1 MEHDFCRK
9 SQLHLPVIHV
19 VVYSDVPNRT
29 GGSIRGKSEN
39 LPNIIKKRVVI
50 KNTEGWQSV

>member
-50 KNTEGWQSV
+50 KN